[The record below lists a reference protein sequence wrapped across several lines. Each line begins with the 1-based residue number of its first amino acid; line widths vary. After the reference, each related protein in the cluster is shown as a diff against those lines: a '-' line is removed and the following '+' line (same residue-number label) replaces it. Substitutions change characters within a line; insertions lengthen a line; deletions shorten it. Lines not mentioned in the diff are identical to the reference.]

1 MAKRSRREDETGR
14 RKTRLQDDI
23 MPIIATYIAEPDD
36 FFSFLEAIGPTNLNG
51 PLKSIWNA
59 DFEIDRY
66 ELWPSL
72 YITNSLSDS
81 QLKSLEDCVSYYSTV
96 RVPETTCLGSLK
108 WLKKHVHRKTQIH
121 WVVYR
126 SSISYPY
133 HEMTNFRVT
142 RLEILLHCTQDVE
155 RLAAILPTLL
165 EHLVALILL
174 GGFDKSNLDKILS
187 HVAESKQL
195 TEFECW
201 KMGDHKYNITVRD
214 SMVRNVLKWL
224 SRQPVRVFRIKNWD
238 VSADDYCLKQ
248 EFYETIFNC
257 PTIDTLAC
265 SHCNLNGVDFTKC
278 LFPMRALQIKR
289 GMDPRMSKVLLS
301 QLVQSK
307 VTHLKWSPDFASHYG
322 DYHSDYFSAMQFF
335 FQTLPTTS
343 IKSLDLSHHRCNYF
357 EWKVLAPL
365 LKSSR
370 IKTLKLRLNTLDSG
384 SADLIAQAIK
394 DNRTI
399 SEIDLCSNDFDYEA
413 AMTLIEC
420 ATDSSRP
427 VRMKSINVG
436 RNCMSEIQYDKLKI
450 LAAQHNLQTLKTS
463 EDRGASGDELD
474 EISDDSSDEDIFFFG
489 GNFMDDS
496 TESSD
501 FFDVSNDISHE
512 DD

>member
-214 SMVRNVLKWL
+214 SMVRNVLK
-224 SRQPVRVFRIKNWD
+224 
-238 VSADDYCLKQ
+238 
-248 EFYETIFNC
+248 
-257 PTIDTLAC
+257 
-265 SHCNLNGVDFTKC
+265 
-278 LFPMRALQIKR
+278 
-289 GMDPRMSKVLLS
+289 
-301 QLVQSK
+301 
-307 VTHLKWSPDFASHYG
+307 
-322 DYHSDYFSAMQFF
+322 
-335 FQTLPTTS
+335 
-343 IKSLDLSHHRCNYF
+343 
-357 EWKVLAPL
+357 
-365 LKSSR
+365 
-370 IKTLKLRLNTLDSG
+370 
-384 SADLIAQAIK
+384 
-394 DNRTI
+394 
-399 SEIDLCSNDFDYEA
+399 
-413 AMTLIEC
+413 
-420 ATDSSRP
+420 
-427 VRMKSINVG
+427 
-436 RNCMSEIQYDKLKI
+436 
-450 LAAQHNLQTLKTS
+450 
-463 EDRGASGDELD
+463 
-474 EISDDSSDEDIFFFG
+474 
-489 GNFMDDS
+489 
-496 TESSD
+496 
-501 FFDVSNDISHE
+501 
-512 DD
+512 